1 MYFCCLEAMQNAAQH
16 AGESAAVRIIVAERG
31 DSVCFD
37 VRDDGAG
44 FDVDAVPAGVGL
56 TTIRD
61 RVAAVGGRVTVD
73 STPGRGTRISA
84 VIPVR
89 SSRWGDARDPA
100 V

>member
-1 MYFCCLEAMQNAAQH
+1 
-16 AGESAAVRIIVAERG
+16 
-31 DSVCFD
+31 

-84 VIPVR
+84 VIPAR
-89 SSRWGDARDPA
+89 SSGWGDAGGSA